1 MDGRTGISTLVQQD
15 PINLALKLHLADLLL
30 ADGQAVRANAAALCV
45 VPFSG
50 GPLVCMGQYLAVQES
65 MQILATL
72 LQFAELRPA
81 NGPTPV
87 LDAG

>member
-1 MDGRTGISTLVQQD
+1 
-15 PINLALKLHLADLLL
+15 
-30 ADGQAVRANAAALCV
+30 
-45 VPFSG
+45 
-50 GPLVCMGQYLAVQES
+50 MGQYLAVQES

-81 NGPTPV
+81 SGPTPV